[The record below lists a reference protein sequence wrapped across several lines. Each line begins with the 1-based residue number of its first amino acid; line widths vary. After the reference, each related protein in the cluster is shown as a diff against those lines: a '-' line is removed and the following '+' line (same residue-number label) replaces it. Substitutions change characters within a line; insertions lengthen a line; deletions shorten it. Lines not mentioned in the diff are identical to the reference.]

1 MPIMNDQVLG
11 RVAGV
16 LAAQGVRSRRVAVGL
31 SGGLDSVVLL
41 DLLDHLR
48 GDFDLALS
56 AIHVNHGISQH
67 AADWEQFCGS
77 VCAAL
82 GIPLQVERVKVSN
95 QGEGVEAAARRL
107 RYQVFE
113 TADAD
118 FVALAHHLDD
128 QAETLL
134 LQLLR
139 GAGAKGMAA
148 MPELRSQ
155 APNPWHPDTHR
166 PAILRPLLEVSRKMI
181 ADYASAR
188 ELTWVEDDSNADSDL
203 DRNYLRAQVMPML
216 AVRFPGYRETF
227 SRAARNMADQAEL
240 AEDLAAIDLHLPDAL
255 RVPVETLRR
264 LSTPRA
270 LNLLRRMFTLQG
282 LPMPPRERLEEA
294 LRQCRDAAADA
305 QVHVGF
311 ESHGLRCHRGV
322 VALVAESQALPGD
335 WQAGWDGMHEV
346 QLPGGLGHLRGR
358 RASGEGIACRHFEA
372 HTAIVRGRSGGE
384 RIRPAPN
391 RPVRELKKMFQELT
405 VPPWERSRMPLVFFG
420 DRLAWVP
427 GIGVAEEFRAGPGEQ
442 GIMPEWERG

>member
-1 MPIMNDQVLG
+1 MPNMNDQVLG

-48 GDFDLALS
+48 QDFDLALS
-56 AIHVNHGISQH
+56 AIHVNHGISRH
-67 AADWEQFCGS
+67 AADWERFCGS
-77 VCAAL
+77 VCAAR
-82 GIPLQVERVKVSN
+82 GIGLRVERVRVAN
-95 QGEGVEAAARRL
+95 QGEGLEAAARRL
-107 RYQVFE
+107 RYQAFAS
-113 TADAD
+113 ADTD
-118 FVALAHHLDD
+118 LVALAHHMDD

-148 MPELRSQ
+148 MPELRSPS
-155 APNPWHPDTHR
+155 PNLGHSDPQR
-166 PAILRPLLEVSRKMI
+166 PAILRPLLEVSRKEI
-181 ADYASAR
+181 ADYAGACG
-188 ELTWVEDDSNADSDL
+188 LKWVEDDSNADSDL
-203 DRNYLRAQVMPML
+203 DRNYLRAQIMPLL
-216 AVRFPGYRETF
+216 AARFPGYRETF
-227 SRAARNMADQAEL
+227 SRAARNMADQAQL
-240 AEDLAAIDLHLPDAL
+240 AEDLAAIDLPLPDAL

-264 LSTPRA
+264 LSAPRA
-270 LNLLRRMFTLQG
+270 LNLLRRMFALQG

-311 ESHGLRCHRGV
+311 ESHGLRCHRGMV
-322 VALVAESQALPGD
+322 VLVAETRAFPGD
-335 WQAGWDGMHEV
+335 WQTGWDGLREL

-358 RASGEGIACRHFEA
+358 CASGEGIACRHFEIHA
-372 HTAIVRGRSGGE
+372 AVVRGRGGGE
-384 RIRPAPN
+384 RIQPAPN

-420 DRLAWVP
+420 ERLAWVP
-427 GIGVAEEFRAGPGEQ
+427 GIGVAEEFRAAPGEQ
-442 GIMPEWERG
+442 GIVPEWERG

>member
-1 MPIMNDQVLG
+1 MPIMNDQVLR

-41 DLLDHLR
+41 DLLNRLR

-56 AIHVNHGISQH
+56 AIHVNHGISVN
-67 AADWEQFCGS
+67 AADWERFCGS
-77 VCAAL
+77 MCAAL
-82 GIPLQVERVKVSN
+82 HIPLRVERVRVSH

-107 RYQVFE
+107 RYQAFARE
-113 TADAD
+113 DAD
-118 FVALAHHLDD
+118 FVALAHHMDD

-148 MPELRSQ
+148 MPELRIPF
-155 APNPWHPDTHR
+155 PNLGHPDPQG
-166 PAILRPLLEVSRKMI
+166 PAILRPLLEVSRREI
-181 ADYASAR
+181 SDYASAR
-188 ELTWVEDDSNADSDL
+188 ELEWVEDDSNSDSDL
-203 DRNYLRAQVMPML
+203 DRNYLRAQVMPLL
-216 AVRFPGYRETF
+216 AARFPGYRETF
-227 SRAARNMADQAEL
+227 SRAARNMADQAQL
-240 AEDLAAIDLHLPDAL
+240 AEDLAAIDLQSPDA

-264 LSTPRA
+264 LSVPRA
-270 LNLLRRMFTLQG
+270 LNLLRRMFALQG

-311 ESHGLRCHRGV
+311 ESHGLRCHRGM
-322 VALVAESQALPGD
+322 VALVAESQAFPGD
-335 WQAGWDGMHEV
+335 WQTRWDGLCEL
-346 QLPGGLGHLRGR
+346 QLPGGLGQLRGR
-358 RASGEGIACRHFEA
+358 RASGEGIACRHFEIQA
-372 HTAIVRGRSGGE
+372 AIVRGRSGGE

-391 RPVRELKKMFQELT
+391 RPVRELKKIFQELT

-442 GIMPEWERG
+442 GIVPEWERG

>member
-1 MPIMNDQVLG
+1 MAIMNDQVLG

-16 LAAQGVRSRRVAVGL
+16 LAAQGVRTRRVAVGL

-41 DLLDHLR
+41 NLLNHLR
-48 GDFDLALS
+48 QDFDLALS

-67 AADWEQFCGS
+67 AAEWERFCGT
-77 VCAAL
+77 VCAGL
-82 GIPLQVERVKVSN
+82 GIPLQVERVQVLN

-107 RYQVFE
+107 RYQAFASV
-113 TADAD
+113 DAD

-148 MPELRSQ
+148 MPELRS
-155 APNPWHPDTHR
+155 ALPNPGHPDPQR
-166 PAILRPLLEVSRKMI
+166 PAILRPLLEVSRKEI

-188 ELTWVEDDSNADSDL
+188 ELKWVEDDSNADSDL

-216 AVRFPGYRETF
+216 AARFPGYRETF
-227 SRAARNMADQAEL
+227 SRAARNMADQAQL
-240 AEDLAAIDLHLPDAL
+240 AEDLAAIDMQSPEA

-264 LSTPRA
+264 LSAPRA

-311 ESHGLRCHRGV
+311 ESHGLRCHRGMV
-322 VALVAESQALPGD
+322 VLVAESQAFPGD
-335 WQAGWDGMHEV
+335 WQTGWDGLHEV

-358 RASGEGIACRHFEA
+358 RASGEGIACRHFETHA
-372 HTAIVRGRSGGE
+372 AIVRGRSGGE
-384 RIRPAPN
+384 RIQPAPN
-391 RPVRELKKMFQELT
+391 RPVRELKKIFQELT

-420 DRLAWVP
+420 ERLAWVP

-442 GIMPEWERG
+442 GVVPEWERG

>member
-1 MPIMNDQVLG
+1 MATMDDQLLS

-41 DLLDHLR
+41 DLLNHLR
-48 GDFDLALS
+48 RDFDLAIS
-56 AIHVNHGISQH
+56 AIHVNHGISQN
-67 AADWEQFCGS
+67 AADWERFCSG

-82 GIPLQVERVKVSN
+82 GIPLRVERVKVSN

-107 RYQVFE
+107 RYQAFASV
-113 TADAD
+113 DAD

-139 GAGAKGMAA
+139 GAGVKGMAA
-148 MPELRSQ
+148 MPELRR
-155 APNPWHPDTHR
+155 APPNPGHPDTGG
-166 PAILRPLLEVSRKMI
+166 PAILRPLLEVSRNEI

-188 ELTWVEDDSNADSDL
+188 ELDWVEDDSNADADL
-203 DRNYLRAQVMPML
+203 DRNYLRTQVLPLL
-216 AVRFPGYRETF
+216 AARFPGYRETF
-227 SRAARNMADQAEL
+227 SRAARNMADQSQL
-240 AEDLAAIDLHLPDAL
+240 AEDLAAIDLALPDAF

-270 LNLLRRMFTLQG
+270 LNLLRRMFALQG

-311 ESHGLRCHRGV
+311 ESHGLRCHRGM
-322 VALVAESQALPGD
+322 VALVAESQAFPGD
-335 WQAGWDGMHEV
+335 WQTDWDGLHEL

-358 RASGEGIACRHFEA
+358 RASGEGIACRHFEIHA
-372 HTAIVRGRSGGE
+372 AIVRGRSGGE

-442 GIMPEWERG
+442 GIVPEWERG